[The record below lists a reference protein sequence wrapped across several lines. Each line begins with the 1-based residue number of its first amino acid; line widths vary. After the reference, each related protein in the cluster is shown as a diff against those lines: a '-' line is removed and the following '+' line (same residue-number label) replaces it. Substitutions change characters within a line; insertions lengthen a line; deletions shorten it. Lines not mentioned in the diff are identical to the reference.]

1 MEMNIFLV
9 ISMFVMLFL
18 GAPIFVALCLPT
30 VLSLILFTPNDIMVV
45 AMNMFSGIDKFSL
58 LSVPFFVLA
67 ANIMKNGGIGQR
79 IVSWAAA
86 MVGDAT
92 GGLAFTTEVASMFFG
107 AVSGS
112 SPSTVV
118 AIGGLLY
125 PGLREKHYPK
135 GFSLG
140 LIASSGSVALLIPPS
155 ITAIMYCTMTNASVG
170 ELFMAGLSAGVIYGV
185 CFLIYIYFFA
195 LRHKIKKEDRAS
207 WKQKWM
213 ATVDALWAL
222 GVPII
227 IIGGIYSGLCT
238 PTEASGLSC
247 VYALLVSVFIY
258 KQMDFKLFKETMVAS
273 IRTTAQT
280 MILMAAA
287 SAFAWLLTVGGLP
300 QVDGGFGYQQDGLP
314 ADFVRLH
321 ADCRHVYRRRIRLY
335 DHSAHRAV
343 HRQLPGHQPDPF
355 GRYHD
360 HHSGHRYV
368 YAPLRPESV
377 CGPAHRQRED
387 ERNLQGRAALL
398 HHQHRCAVDHRL
410 CRALV
415 PVPAQYTLPL
425 KQDGQ

>member
-300 QVDGGFGYQQDGLP
+300 QLFSKWMAALDINDGVSAFMIILP
-314 ADFVRLH
+314 IVLSTVNSLGINLIHLGVIMITTVAIGMFT
-321 ADCRHVYRRRIRLY
+321 
-335 DHSAHRAV
+335 
-343 HRQLPGHQPDPF
+343 PPF
-355 GRYHD
+355 G
-360 HHSGHRYV
+360 
-368 YAPLRPESV
+368 L
-377 CGPAHRQRED
+377 
-387 ERNLQGRAALL
+387 NLFVAQPIANAKMSEIYRGVLPFCIISIVALL
-398 HHQHRCAVDHRL
+398 IIVFVEPL
-410 CRALV
+410 SLF
-415 PVPAQYTLPL
+415 LPNIL
-425 KQDGQ
+425 YH